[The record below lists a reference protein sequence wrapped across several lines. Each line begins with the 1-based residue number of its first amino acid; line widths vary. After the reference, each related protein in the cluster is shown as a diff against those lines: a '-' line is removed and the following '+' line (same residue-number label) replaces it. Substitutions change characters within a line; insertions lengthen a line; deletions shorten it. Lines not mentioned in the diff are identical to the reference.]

1 MVVCIFQD
9 LPPAVTVRRSKALS
23 ASTDVGLPSDGDLRW
38 CPSCVDVP
46 INEIRPLAHK
56 KRRSSRRRCLLML
69 EKASIADLSFIVIV
83 LHAWSTAS
91 LTRNLEFDG
100 CFGNP
105 WQNVTENSRFHRIF
119 TSAPSVWLNLMQVRI
134 FARDF
139 GKYQ

>member
-1 MVVCIFQD
+1 
-9 LPPAVTVRRSKALS
+9 
-23 ASTDVGLPSDGDLRW
+23 
-38 CPSCVDVP
+38 
-46 INEIRPLAHK
+46 
-56 KRRSSRRRCLLML
+56 ML

-83 LHAWSTAS
+83 LHAWSAAS